1 MRRPAISFRWEFAD
15 KGGLMSYDGGQAD
28 LHRIVASQVD
38 KILKETASKDIPVE
52 QASRFELVVNQR
64 TAKALGFVFLPMFL
78 ARVDEVI
85 E

>member
-1 MRRPAISFRWEFAD
+1 MAYGAD
-15 KGGLMSYDGGQAD
+15 QAD
-28 LHRIVASQVD
+28 LHRIVAGQVD
-38 KILKETASKDIPVE
+38 KILKGMASKDIPVE

-64 TAKALGFVFLPMFL
+64 TAKALGFVFPPMFL